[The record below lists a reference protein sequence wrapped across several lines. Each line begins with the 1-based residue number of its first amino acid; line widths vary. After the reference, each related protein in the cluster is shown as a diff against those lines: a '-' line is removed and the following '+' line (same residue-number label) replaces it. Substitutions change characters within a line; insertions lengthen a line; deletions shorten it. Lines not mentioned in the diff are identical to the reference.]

1 MSTLSVDSSTVVW
14 TTINF
19 IVLLGVL
26 HRFALPS
33 LYRMIEDNEQK
44 RDQLLSELE
53 FKTAEANRLR
63 DEYTKKMAVA
73 NEEAKRIVDQATK
86 EAEELSRSEAK
97 RIAEQKQS
105 ALTGLTVELAQERQ
119 QLIQTIKG
127 EAADLIVTAAQ
138 KVIQVELTPDTHRE
152 LINQS
157 IARFETVVTHG
168 SR

>member
-44 RDQLLSELE
+44 RDKLLSELE
-53 FKTAEANRLR
+53 FKTAEANRLC